1 MKLSLILLASL
12 LNLARGGFM
21 AELTGPLTGSCEG
34 TEYNDFKKCLPAGVN
49 YDGDKEVSLFSFAN
63 NRALQNTYWCR
74 GCRDGAPR
82 GTFCFTACG
91 GRSRRRLA
99 EGTSLRH
106 LQVQPIA
113 LGTCEDFAVMAGDM
127 ATCNGSFDCD
137 IIGGSLGLFPGTS
150 VSGNFVGDI
159 ALGSA
164 GCAADGLAAW
174 TAGRA
179 MTGTTMLAEMGD
191 KTYTPGVYTHGS
203 SINIAAGKVYLD
215 AQGNSDAVFV
225 FNVGT
230 TLTTC
235 AGSEIVLLNGAK
247 RDNVFWVLG
256 TALTMGADSILIGN
270 VLAGTDITIGTNGSI
285 MGRAIAQSMLACETH
300 CTIETSTGP
309 FSAEFSAGEASAEFN
324 EKKYSGTGNALE
336 YATEIIECLNTVS
349 ATHLCLGDTADM
361 RLVVYA

>member
-215 AQGNSDAVFV
+215 AQGDSDAVFV

-247 RDNVFWVLG
+247 KDNVFWVLG

-285 MGRAIAQSMLACETH
+285 MGRAIAQSVLTCETH
-300 CTIETSTGP
+300 CTIATTGR
-309 FSAEFSAGEASAEFN
+309 FSAEFRAGESSAEYN
-324 EKKYSGTGNALE
+324 EEEYSGTVGSAALQ
-336 YATEIIECLNTVS
+336 YAEEIIDCLS
-349 ATHLCLGDTADM
+349 KTHLCLGDTKDM
-361 RLVVYA
+361 KLVVYA